1 LPDPGRPRIRIS
13 FAAVIIMSLLYKD
26 LAEAYLTPTLF
37 SGEVTF
43 WSNRYFIHD
52 FSGMLSDT
60 SMVKS

>member
-1 LPDPGRPRIRIS
+1 
-13 FAAVIIMSLLYKD
+13 MSLLYKD

-60 SMVKS
+60 SMGKS